1 MPFFV
6 VTMSHP
12 DGEAWGQ
19 HLRAHVDYLQSL
31 IRQGKL
37 RASGRLK
44 GKALRSGF
52 LIFTTETRE
61 ETEALIQEDP
71 FTKEGLIAELTIHE
85 WDPLFGVFAAESS
98 GEVSELAPTGSDAA
112 QKDARTPGT

>member
-12 DGEAWGQ
+12 DGEGWGQ
-19 HLRAHVDYLQSL
+19 HLQAHVDYLKSL
-31 IRQGKL
+31 IQQGSL

-44 GKALRSGF
+44 GKALRLGF
-52 LIFTTETRE
+52 LIFTTGTRE
-61 ETEALIQEDP
+61 GVDALIREDP
-71 FTKEGLIAELTIHE
+71 FAKEELIAELTIYE

-98 GEVSELAPTGSDAA
+98 GEVP
-112 QKDARTPGT
+112 

>member
-12 DGEAWGQ
+12 DGEGWGKYL
-19 HLRAHVDYLQSL
+19 HAHIEYLRFL
-31 IRQGKL
+31 IEQGRL

-44 GKALRSGF
+44 GKPLRSGF
-52 LIFTTETRE
+52 LIFTATTQAEV
-61 ETEALIQEDP
+61 EALIEQDP
-71 FTKEGLIAELTIHE
+71 FAKEGLIAELTIHE

-98 GEVSELAPTGSDAA
+98 GDMPELLHPV
-112 QKDARTPGT
+112 

>member
-19 HLRAHVDYLQSL
+19 HLPAHLDYLQAL
-31 IRQGKL
+31 IHQGKL

-44 GKALRSGF
+44 GKPLRSGF
-52 LIFTTETRE
+52 LLSTVGSQAEV
-61 ETEALIQEDP
+61 EALIQEDP
-71 FTKEGLIAELTIHE
+71 FAKEGLIAELTVHE

-98 GEVSELAPTGSDAA
+98 GEVPELAKPT
-112 QKDARTPGT
+112 

>member
-19 HLRAHVDYLQSL
+19 HLQAHIDYLKAL
-31 IRQGKL
+31 VGRGKL

-44 GKALRSGF
+44 DKPLRSG
-52 LIFTTETRE
+52 LLLFTVDTRAE
-61 ETEALIQEDP
+61 VEALIQADP
-71 FTKEGLIAELTIHE
+71 FAKEGLITELTIHE

-98 GEVSELAPTGSDAA
+98 GAVPELDQLVP
-112 QKDARTPGT
+112 